1 MNSED
6 NYYDHYKDSFEQQ
19 KSYIIKRDRY
29 TIALLA
35 MVAALCLRVV
45 DFDELNKNINIII
58 TQYVDNV
65 NLDIK
70 YIGVALSYI
79 FLWLI
84 IQYYQVCLT
93 IEKMYNYIH
102 DMEGK
107 LSAEGKYKIE
117 REGVNYL
124 QSYPWLKSL
133 THRIY
138 VLLFPVLFIS
148 IAFICAKIE
157 YRYLLDSGVSFLS
170 IISLVAYITN
180 ILMSILYLSN
190 RWCHEEAFSRE
201 THPNIGWGKR
211 IVYYLG
217 IKKLP

>member
-1 MNSED
+1 MKSEE

-19 KSYIIKRDRY
+19 KNYIHKRDLY

-35 MVAALCLRVV
+35 MVSVLCLKVV
-45 DFDELNKNINIII
+45 DIEDVNRNINIII
-58 TQYVDNV
+58 SQYIGNI
-65 NLDIK
+65 NIDIK

-79 FLWLI
+79 YLWLI

-102 DMEGK
+102 GIEEI
-107 LSAEGKYKIE
+107 LSIDGYKIE

-124 QSYPWLKSL
+124 KSYPWLKSL

-138 VLLFPVLFIS
+138 VLLFPVIFIS
-148 IAFICAKIE
+148 IAFICAKKECTYLIE
-157 YRYLLDSGVSFLS
+157 NGRNFPS
-170 IISLVAYITN
+170 IISLVAYIIS
-180 ILMSILYLSN
+180 ILMSLLYLSN
-190 RWCHEEAFSRE
+190 RWCHEEFFSKKSY
-201 THPNIGWGKR
+201 PNIKWWKR
-211 IVYYLG
+211 IIYYLG

>member
-1 MNSED
+1 MKSEE

-19 KSYIIKRDRY
+19 KNYIHKRDRY

-35 MVAALCLRVV
+35 MVSVLCLKVV
-45 DFDELNKNINIII
+45 DIEDVNRNINIII
-58 TQYVDNV
+58 SQYIGNI
-65 NLDIK
+65 NIDIK

-79 FLWLI
+79 YLWLI

-102 DMEGK
+102 GIEEI
-107 LSAEGKYKIE
+107 LSIDGYKIE

-124 QSYPWLKSL
+124 KSYPWLKSL

-138 VLLFPVLFIS
+138 VLLFPVIFIS
-148 IAFICAKIE
+148 IAFICAKKECTYLIE
-157 YRYLLDSGVSFLS
+157 NGRNFPS
-170 IISLVAYITN
+170 IISLVAYIIS
-180 ILMSILYLSN
+180 ILMSLLYLSN
-190 RWCHEEAFSRE
+190 RWCHEEFFSKKSY
-201 THPNIGWGKR
+201 PNIKWWKR
-211 IVYYLG
+211 IKYYLG

>member
-1 MNSED
+1 MKSEE

-19 KSYIIKRDRY
+19 KNYIHKRDRY

-35 MVAALCLRVV
+35 MVSVLCLKVV
-45 DFDELNKNINIII
+45 DFEDVNRNINIII
-58 TQYVDNV
+58 SQYIGNI
-65 NLDIK
+65 NIDIK

-79 FLWLI
+79 YLWLI

-102 DMEGK
+102 GIEEI
-107 LSAEGKYKIE
+107 LSIGGYKIE

-124 QSYPWLKSL
+124 KSYPWLKSL

-138 VLLFPVLFIS
+138 VLLFPIIFIS
-148 IAFICAKIE
+148 IAFICAKTECTYLIE
-157 YRYLLDSGVSFLS
+157 SGRNFPS
-170 IISLVAYITN
+170 IISLVAYIIS
-180 ILMSILYLSN
+180 ILMSLLYLSN
-190 RWCHEEAFSRE
+190 RWCHEEFFSKKSY
-201 THPNIGWGKR
+201 PNIKWWKR
-211 IVYYLG
+211 IIYYLG

>member
-1 MNSED
+1 MKSEE

-19 KSYIIKRDRY
+19 KNYIHKRDCY

-35 MVAALCLRVV
+35 MVSVLCLKVV
-45 DFDELNKNINIII
+45 DIEDVNRNINIII
-58 TQYVDNV
+58 SQYIGNI
-65 NLDIK
+65 NIDIK

-79 FLWLI
+79 YLWLI

-102 DMEGK
+102 GIEEI
-107 LSAEGKYKIE
+107 LSIDGYKIE

-124 QSYPWLKSL
+124 KSYPWLKSL

-138 VLLFPVLFIS
+138 VLLFPVIFIS
-148 IAFICAKIE
+148 IAFICAKKECTYLIE
-157 YRYLLDSGVSFLS
+157 NGRNFPS
-170 IISLVAYITN
+170 IISLVAYIIS
-180 ILMSILYLSN
+180 ILMSLLYLSN
-190 RWCHEEAFSRE
+190 RWCHEEFFSKKSY
-201 THPNIGWGKR
+201 PNIKWWKR
-211 IVYYLG
+211 IIYYLG